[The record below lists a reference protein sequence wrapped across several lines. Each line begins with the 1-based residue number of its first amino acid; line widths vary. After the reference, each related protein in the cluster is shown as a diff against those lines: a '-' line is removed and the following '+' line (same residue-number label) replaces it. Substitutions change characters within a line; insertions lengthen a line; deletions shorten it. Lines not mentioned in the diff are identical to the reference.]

1 MSRIITF
8 YSYKGGVGRTFALAN
23 IAVLLAKRGK
33 RVLLMDWDLEAP
45 GLHRYFKPY
54 LHNAVPKSEG
64 LIHLLNSV
72 ETNSVVDWSSYVS
85 QVLISDCEPIDLI
98 ASGDQAPGYIERVR
112 SFDWNRFFE
121 DYAGGDLLNRW
132 RAEWKRRYDYVL
144 IDSRTGITDTGGVC
158 TIYLPDIL
166 VLVFSANEQSF
177 ERGVQ
182 IANGVQEAR
191 RHLAVPRPPIAVL
204 PLPGRFDGR
213 DEVDEAQAWL
223 QRFAQGLKPFYDE
236 WLPKGI
242 ESRLILELTKIPY
255 ITKFSFG
262 EPLPVISQ
270 GTTDPE
276 FPGFYLENVTR
287 LLVSDFQD
295 VQKIISPESAE
306 RLGAIADL
314 RSTLAS
320 LPLDEQAIERL
331 MVDIETEIG
340 VSPKFSDLLTEAG
353 VSLLRQQRFGLAET
367 YLRRALAISIDSL
380 GLSHPMVRSSMNHLA
395 ELLMTSGRL
404 SEAESLFRQI
414 VEIGSVSEPL
424 ELLGIYSQLANACR
438 QTGRGNEAIDW
449 YLRALKMAETT
460 EKNGDP
466 AVIATY
472 NNLAGLYREM
482 GRSDEAAEW
491 YRRALSMA
499 EMSGRPGDPA
509 VIATYNN
516 LAGLYR
522 EMGRSDEAAE
532 WYRRALS
539 ISMADMSGRS
549 GDPAV
554 IATYNNLAG
563 LFREMGRSDEAAE
576 WYRRALSMAETSGR
590 PGDPAVIAA
599 YNNLAGLYREM
610 GRSDEAAE
618 WYRRALSMAEAS
630 GRPGDPAVIAAYN
643 NLAGLYRELGR
654 SDEAAEWYRRALSMA
669 ESSGRHG
676 DPAVIAAYNNLA
688 GLYREMGRSDEAAEW
703 YRRALSMAETS
714 GRPGDPTVIAAYNNL
729 AGLYRE
735 SGRSEEA
742 ILLYNKALDE
752 AQSSNGLQSAPVV
765 LQLNSLAETYMEV
778 KRIDEAEVMLRRALD
793 ILDYTLGRD
802 TPVATRI
809 KNNLVVLLQST
820 GRHVEALKITANARF
835 DIFVSYSYQDKAF
848 VRTLV
853 EKLTDSG
860 FRVWFDQWQLKP
872 GDSINRSLRDAVES
886 ASSYL
891 VCIGQSLPGEWM
903 KTELDAILI
912 KRDERSQQII
922 PVLLPNGILD
932 NMPPFLR
939 SYACLDLRCGLD
951 DESFNLLLEALNRR
965 RREVKI

>member
-1 MSRIITF
+1 
-8 YSYKGGVGRTFALAN
+8 
-23 IAVLLAKRGK
+23 
-33 RVLLMDWDLEAP
+33 
-45 GLHRYFKPY
+45 
-54 LHNAVPKSEG
+54 
-64 LIHLLNSV
+64 
-72 ETNSVVDWSSYVS
+72 
-85 QVLISDCEPIDLI
+85 
-98 ASGDQAPGYIERVR
+98 
-112 SFDWNRFFE
+112 
-121 DYAGGDLLNRW
+121 
-132 RAEWKRRYDYVL
+132 
-144 IDSRTGITDTGGVC
+144 
-158 TIYLPDIL
+158 LPDIL

-576 WYRRALSMAETSGR
+576 WYRRALSMAE
-590 PGDPAVIAA
+590 
-599 YNNLAGLYREM
+599 
-610 GRSDEAAE
+610 
-618 WYRRALSMAEAS
+618 AS
-630 GRPGDPAVIAAYN
+630 GRP
-643 NLAGLYRELGR
+643 
-654 SDEAAEWYRRALSMA
+654 
-669 ESSGRHG
+669 G

>member
-1 MSRIITF
+1 
-8 YSYKGGVGRTFALAN
+8 
-23 IAVLLAKRGK
+23 
-33 RVLLMDWDLEAP
+33 
-45 GLHRYFKPY
+45 
-54 LHNAVPKSEG
+54 
-64 LIHLLNSV
+64 
-72 ETNSVVDWSSYVS
+72 
-85 QVLISDCEPIDLI
+85 
-98 ASGDQAPGYIERVR
+98 
-112 SFDWNRFFE
+112 
-121 DYAGGDLLNRW
+121 
-132 RAEWKRRYDYVL
+132 
-144 IDSRTGITDTGGVC
+144 
-158 TIYLPDIL
+158 
-166 VLVFSANEQSF
+166 
-177 ERGVQ
+177 
-182 IANGVQEAR
+182 
-191 RHLAVPRPPIAVL
+191 
-204 PLPGRFDGR
+204 
-213 DEVDEAQAWL
+213 
-223 QRFAQGLKPFYDE
+223 
-236 WLPKGI
+236 
-242 ESRLILELTKIPY
+242 
-255 ITKFSFG
+255 
-262 EPLPVISQ
+262 
-270 GTTDPE
+270 
-276 FPGFYLENVTR
+276 
-287 LLVSDFQD
+287 
-295 VQKIISPESAE
+295 
-306 RLGAIADL
+306 
-314 RSTLAS
+314 
-320 LPLDEQAIERL
+320 
-331 MVDIETEIG
+331 
-340 VSPKFSDLLTEAG
+340 
-353 VSLLRQQRFGLAET
+353 
-367 YLRRALAISIDSL
+367 
-380 GLSHPMVRSSMNHLA
+380 
-395 ELLMTSGRL
+395 
-404 SEAESLFRQI
+404 
-414 VEIGSVSEPL
+414 
-424 ELLGIYSQLANACR
+424 
-438 QTGRGNEAIDW
+438 
-449 YLRALKMAETT
+449 
-460 EKNGDP
+460 
-466 AVIATY
+466 
-472 NNLAGLYREM
+472 M

-499 EMSGRPGDPA
+499 EM
-509 VIATYNN
+509 
-516 LAGLYR
+516 
-522 EMGRSDEAAE
+522 
-532 WYRRALS
+532 
-539 ISMADMSGRS
+539 
-549 GDPAV
+549 
-554 IATYNNLAG
+554 
-563 LFREMGRSDEAAE
+563 
-576 WYRRALSMAETSGR
+576 
-590 PGDPAVIAA
+590 
-599 YNNLAGLYREM
+599 
-610 GRSDEAAE
+610 
-618 WYRRALSMAEAS
+618 S

-820 GRHVEALKITANARF
+820 GRHMEALKITANARF